1 MIQDQALELC
11 KEKGHEVSGTIVLQ
25 RVGPELSK
33 VQLKAR
39 DTTRLPAYYCS
50 WSRRSR
56 VSGVGLMA
64 GGPRPVLARGG
75 AGRER

>member
-1 MIQDQALELC
+1 MMQDQALELC
-11 KEKGHEVSGTIVLQ
+11 KEKGHEVAGTIVLQ

-39 DTTRLPAYYCS
+39 HTTRLPAYGS
-50 WSRRSR
+50 LSRRSR